1 MIMASVYVISLSLS
15 LSLNS
20 VEKVQPASL
29 ARGETERNREE
40 ELAVG
45 MILSCNNLRIFLS
58 HRNA

>member
-1 MIMASVYVISLSLS
+1 MYMESFYVIFLTII
-15 LSLNS
+15 S
-20 VEKVQPASL
+20 VDKAQLASL
-29 ARGETERNREE
+29 ERGETERNREE

>member
-1 MIMASVYVISLSLS
+1 MIMASVYVIYLS